1 MSNITVT
8 TNQSVIAVTQQSGI
22 TVTTPEGQTIAVTVP
37 NSTVNV
43 TNTTDDITILTAGTL
58 NITSS
63 DYLATLTTSA
73 TTADQVLDTFALATY
88 RTVKYL
94 VSIASGSSY
103 QSLEMLVNHNGTTAN
118 QTTYADLQTASNLA
132 TFTVDISGGN
142 VRLLTTPVNAV
153 TVYKLT
159 RTTIV
164 V

>member
-8 TNQSVIAVTQQSGI
+8 TNQNVIAVTQQSGI

-37 NSTVNV
+37 NSSVNV
-43 TNTTDDITILTAGTL
+43 TNTTDDITVVTAGTV
-58 NITSS
+58 NFTAS

-73 TTADQVLDTFALATY
+73 TTANQVLDTFALAVY

-103 QSLEMLVNHNGTTAN
+103 QALEILVVHNGTTAV
-118 QTTYADLQTASNLA
+118 QTIYGDLQTVSNLA